1 VDDER
6 KVGGRSL
13 QTLSPETAKVCDPYI
28 IVIVL
33 STNRSPHAAQQRQRR
48 PVLAAAGT
56 YISVRQ
62 DGAAPCILD
71 TCRQWYTACTLFA
84 HSLTHSLLI
93 TFLCELN
100 NFCMV

>member
-1 VDDER
+1 MNAKSVADH
-6 KVGGRSL
+6 SM
-13 QTLSPETAKVCDPYI
+13 QTRGPETAKLCDPYI

-33 STNRSPHAAQQRQRR
+33 STIRSPHAAQQRQRW

-84 HSLTHSLLI
+84 HSLTHSSLL
-93 TFLCELN
+93 
-100 NFCMV
+100 FCVN